1 MLPSDTKKTLAP
13 VMTCI
18 VMICIAIAI
27 SLATLAWMHGLPTA
41 TMYTEELRLTS
52 LQWGPNHT
60 YIDITLFNN
69 GTRSVKLSSV
79 TINSKPVTVV
89 YIFGSSQINTGESA
103 IVRVSQNFVSEEN
116 YQLGFETTKGN
127 RFIYKASAELV
138 SYIPIMK

>member
-1 MLPSDTKKTLAP
+1 MLPSNKKKTLAP

-18 VMICIAIAI
+18 VMICIALSI
-27 SLATLAWMHGLPTA
+27 SLATLAWIHGLPTS

-52 LQWGPNHT
+52 LQWGPNQT

-89 YIFGSSQINTGESA
+89 YIFGSNQINTKKSA
-103 IVRVSQNFVSEEN
+103 IVRVSNNFISGEN
-116 YQLGFETTKGN
+116 YQLVFETTNGN
-127 RFIYKASAELV
+127 RFSYKANEELV
-138 SYIPIMK
+138 S